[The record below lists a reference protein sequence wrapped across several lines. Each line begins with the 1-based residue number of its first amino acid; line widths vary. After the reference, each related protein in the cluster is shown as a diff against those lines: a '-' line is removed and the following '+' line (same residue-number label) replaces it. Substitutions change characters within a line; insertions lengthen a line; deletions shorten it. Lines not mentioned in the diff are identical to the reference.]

1 MAKSGRGY
9 RYQLDDSSAP
19 SRSKKKKGV
28 GRYIVLLLVLLAG
41 VVAAYFY
48 FADSKPGGD
57 SGNVAS
63 PMPLA
68 RKLESVDFLRN
79 GETVQVAADSKLELN
94 PADTLQIQRVKTNGW
109 FSWGVKAASADFE
122 VDVWR
127 DKPVT
132 IKEIWPKESF
142 ETPKEVDIS
151 FYRWK
156 QPIGKVSLLIRL
168 DARDWLQKA
177 HTASDLERKAFYL
190 EKALAENPG
199 NTLAKTQLA
208 ALYVET
214 KNLKNAARLYEEI
227 AKAGK
232 SRPIL
237 EQMLVVYRGLNQE
250 DKALEVYI
258 DLMKLSGD
266 PDDFKA
272 FLQYLQKQKSAEE
285 AARYLQAHQQ
295 EIPKKFENS
304 LLLYTAD
311 LRTRTK
317 DWSSAAAAYE
327 RVIKGGNKSADVL
340 YNLSVIY
347 QKGNDTDKA
356 IDALN
361 QYLRKNPGDMKSWMQ
376 LAELQEKK
384 GALSQ
389 AEDTYEKILQKNP
402 QQKDVILRLVDIAEK
417 SKDKKAM
424 QKAYKRLAE
433 LQPNNKTV
441 HFNLGVLYYEQK
453 DWGPASKEFEIVAS
467 LDARDLESRRYL
479 LDLYGKLKD
488 SKKEMETLLDLAEL
502 EPGNSKYYDEIFKV
516 YDGQKNYKEIL
527 NFFQKAEDK
536 NPDSVTVHRY
546 LLYAYLKTGNN
557 KGALKE
563 LEQLIRLQP
572 KEKKY
577 LRQAANLYE
586 KEKQYK
592 ESLKKLEQLL
602 KLDPKDKESKAD
614 YLRLRMKVLQN

>member
-1 MAKSGRGY
+1 MKRGRG
-9 RYQLDDSSAP
+9 RY
-19 SRSKKKKGV
+19 
-28 GRYIVLLLVLLAG
+28 VLLALVLLAG
-41 VVAAYFY
+41 AVAGYFY
-48 FADSKPGGD
+48 FSEFRPSGD
-57 SGNVAS
+57 SGNFAS
-63 PMPLA
+63 HLPLA

-79 GETVQVAADSKLELN
+79 GQKAQVVADGKLELN
-94 PADTLQIQRVKTNGW
+94 PADTLQIQRVNTDGW

-127 DKPVT
+127 DKPVA

-142 ETPKEVDIS
+142 ETPKEVDIN

-177 HTASDLERKAFYL
+177 HTATDPARKAFYL

-214 KNLKNAARLYEEI
+214 KNLKNAAKLYEEI
-227 AKAGK
+227 AKSGK

-237 EQMLVVYRGLNQE
+237 EQMLVVYQGLNQV

-258 DLMKLSGD
+258 DIMKLSGD

-272 FLQYLQKQKSAEE
+272 FLQYLQRQKSAED
-285 AARYLQAHQQ
+285 AAKYLQAHQQ

-317 DWSSAAAAYE
+317 DWSNAAAAYE
-327 RVIKGGNKSADVL
+327 KVIKAGNKSPDVL

-347 QKGNDTDKA
+347 QKSNDTDKA
-356 IDALN
+356 IDALD
-361 QYLRKNPGDMKSWMQ
+361 QYLRKNPNDMKSWLQ

-384 GALSQ
+384 GALAQ
-389 AEDTYEKILQKNP
+389 AQDTYEKILQKNP
-402 QQKDVILRLVDIAEK
+402 QQKDIILRLVDIAEK
-417 SKDKKAM
+417 TKDKKAL
-424 QKAYKRLAE
+424 QSAYKRLAE

-467 LDARDLESRRYL
+467 IDAKDVESRKYL

-488 SKKEMETLLDLAEL
+488 SKKEMATLVELAEL

-516 YDGQKNYKEIL
+516 YDDQKNYKEIV
-527 NFFQKAEDK
+527 NFFQKAADK
-536 NPDSVTVHRY
+536 NPNSVEVHRY
-546 LLYAYLKTGNN
+546 LLYAYLKTDNN
-557 KGALKE
+557 KSALKE
-563 LEQLIRLQP
+563 LEQLNRLQP
-572 KEKKY
+572 KERKY

-592 ESLKKLEQLL
+592 EALKKLEQLL
-602 KLDPKDKESKAD
+602 KLDPKDKESKED
-614 YLRLRMKVLQN
+614 YLRLRLKVLRN